1 MPFSVLISIKDYF
14 KTKSLGEIFF
24 HVMAPLI
31 ISCITISLQYK
42 FTRNISIEKFD
53 YIKVINDLISSSLTV
68 VALFVS
74 FSLAC
79 LTILVSSN
87 SENITKS
94 KQEYHNSYKID
105 GKKITLFQLLLIDL
119 TYTVVI
125 QAVVIILLFLQKFFV
140 DYIGNNFIIVLLII
154 DLSLLLHVI
163 ILEIRNTNNIYLLF
177 WKPR

>member
-1 MPFSVLISIKDYF
+1 MPFNVLISIKDYF
-14 KTKSLGEIFF
+14 KTKSIGEILF
-24 HVMAPLI
+24 HVIAPLI
-31 ISCITISLQYK
+31 ISCIAVLAQYK
-42 FTRNISIEKFD
+42 FTRKISTVKFD
-53 YIKVINDLISSSLTV
+53 YIKVISDLISSSLTV

-94 KQEYHNSYKID
+94 KEEYHNSYRIN
-105 GKKITLFQLLLIDL
+105 GKRVTLFQLLLIDL

-125 QAVVIILLFLQKFFV
+125 QAIVIIALFLQKFFI
-140 DYIGNNFIIVLLII
+140 DYIGDKCIVIMLII
-154 DLSLLLHVI
+154 DLTLLLHVI